1 MMWTALMLCLAGVG
15 AVYGLCR
22 LSGTLARQQERLRHV
37 QQERKENEQM
47 DEIMRRVGRINDADL
62 PKFLRAE
69 ADKK

>member
-1 MMWTALMLCLAGVG
+1 MWTALMLCLAGVG

-22 LSGTLARQQERLRHV
+22 LSGALARQQER
-37 QQERKENEQM
+37 KEDEQM

>member
-1 MMWTALMLCLAGVG
+1 MWTALMFCLAGVG

-22 LSGTLARQQERLRHV
+22 LSSALACQQERLRQV
-37 QQERKENEQM
+37 QEERQENEQM
-47 DEIMRRVGRINDADL
+47 DEIMRRVGRINDGDL

>member
-1 MMWTALMLCLAGVG
+1 MLCLAGVG

-22 LSGTLARQQERLRHV
+22 LSGALARQQER
-37 QQERKENEQM
+37 KEDEQM